1 MASAHRNPNTSPRP
15 YRQEPADEGCLL
27 SRQIQ
32 AAATGSRPRFADD
45 VAHRALDRALPLRA
59 REALRILERAGGEAW
74 CVGGYVR
81 DALLG
86 RPIHDVDIATDLS
99 WTTVAGAF
107 KQAGWKTVETGVKHG
122 TITVVNEGEPFEITT
137 YRCDG
142 TYSDGRHPDTV
153 TPASTIEEDLRRR
166 DFTMN
171 ALAYHPEHG
180 LIDPF
185 GGLADLQHGVLR
197 CVGDPMTRF
206 SEDALRI
213 LRACRFASQLGV
225 AIDPATFEAMVAS
238 KNLLRKVSGERI
250 YRELERF
257 VCGDYVHDALMTCV
271 DVLAFVLPELVAMK
285 NCPQVTKYH
294 IYDVLEHTAWVCQHT
309 PPEPLQRWCALFH
322 DMGKPAAAFFEG
334 DVEHFYGHAAVSV
347 SLAEGI
353 MHRLPFPAWLR
364 RDAPVIVRAHDDV
377 VPANPRAV
385 RRMLGRLNGRTDLFE
400 VLCDIKRAD
409 ALSQAPFC
417 APRADTAEEL
427 RELLHQILEDQAA
440 FSVKQLAVNGRDI
453 MALGVEPGPAVG
465 AILQSCLDAVINEH
479 VPNEREAL
487 IDFARG
493 QLA

>member
-1 MASAHRNPNTSPRP
+1 MCSARTNPNAPARP
-15 YRQEPADEGCLL
+15 YRFADGKGDLSQLYTDASSPTPSTASSLSLL
-27 SRQIQ
+27 SQSLPFS
-32 AAATGSRPRFADD
+32 ACT
-45 VAHRALDRALPLRA
+45 ALTII
-59 REALRILERAGGEAW
+59 EEAGGEAW
-74 CVGGYVR
+74 CVGGFVR

-86 RPIHDVDIATDLS
+86 RPIHDVDLATSLP
-99 WTTVAGAF
+99 WTAVADAF
-107 KQAGWKTVETGVKHG
+107 KQASWKTVETGVKHG
-122 TITVVNEGEPFEITT
+122 TITVINEGEPFEVTT
-137 YRCDG
+137 YRRDG
-142 TYSDGRHPDTV
+142 TYSDGRHPDAV
-153 TPASTIEEDLRRR
+153 TMASTIEEDLRRR
-166 DFTMN
+166 DFTIN
-171 ALAYHPEHG
+171 ALAYHPDRG

-185 GGLADLQHGVLR
+185 GGLEDLRRGLLR
-197 CVGDPMTRF
+197 CVGDPATRF

-213 LRACRFASQLGV
+213 LRACRFASQLGL

-257 VCGDYVHDALMTCV
+257 VCGEYVHDALMACV

-285 NCPQVTKYH
+285 DCAQVTKYH

-364 RDAPVIVRAHDDV
+364 RDAPVIVRSHDDV

-385 RRMLGRLNGRTDLFE
+385 RRMLGRLGGRTDLFE
-400 VLCDIKRAD
+400 ALCDVKRAD

-417 APRADTAEEL
+417 APRADAAEEL
-427 RELLHQILEDQAA
+427 RAILHQILEDQAA
-440 FSVKQLAVNGRDI
+440 FSVKQLAVNGRDL
-453 MALGVEPGPAVG
+453 MALGIEPGPEVG
-465 AILQSCLDAVINEH
+465 RILQACLDAVIDEH
-479 VPNEREAL
+479 VANEREAL
-487 IDFARG
+487 LDFVK
-493 QLA
+493 QQ

>member
-1 MASAHRNPNTSPRP
+1 MCSARTNPNAPARP
-15 YRQEPADEGCLL
+15 YRSAGGEGDLPQLYRDAPSPAPSTTSSLSLL
-27 SRQIQ
+27 SQSLPFSAR
-32 AAATGSRPRFADD
+32 T
-45 VAHRALDRALPLRA
+45 ALTII
-59 REALRILERAGGEAW
+59 EEAGGEAW
-74 CVGGYVR
+74 CVGGFVR

-86 RPIHDVDIATDLS
+86 RPIHDVDLATSLP
-99 WTTVAGAF
+99 WAAVADAF
-107 KQAGWKTVETGVKHG
+107 KRAGWKTVETGVKHG
-122 TITVVNEGEPFEITT
+122 TITVVNEGEPFEVTT

-142 TYSDGRHPDTV
+142 TYSDGRHPDAV
-153 TPASTIEEDLRRR
+153 TIASTIEEDLRRR

-171 ALAYHPEHG
+171 ALAYHPDRG
-180 LIDPF
+180 LVDPF
-185 GGLADLQHGVLR
+185 GGLEDLRRGVLR
-197 CVGDPMTRF
+197 CVGDPATRF

-213 LRACRFASQLGV
+213 LRACRFASQLGI

-285 NCPQVTKYH
+285 DCAQVTKYH

-385 RRMLGRLNGRTDLFE
+385 RRMLGRLGGRTDLFE
-400 VLCDIKRAD
+400 ALCDIKRAD

-427 RELLHQILEDQAA
+427 RAILHQILEEQAA
-440 FSVKQLAVNGRDI
+440 FSVKQLAVNGRDL
-453 MALGVEPGPAVG
+453 MALGIEPGPEVG
-465 AILQSCLDAVINEH
+465 RMLQACLDAVIDEH
-479 VPNEREAL
+479 VANEREAL
-487 IDFARG
+487 LDFVT
-493 QLA
+493 QQ